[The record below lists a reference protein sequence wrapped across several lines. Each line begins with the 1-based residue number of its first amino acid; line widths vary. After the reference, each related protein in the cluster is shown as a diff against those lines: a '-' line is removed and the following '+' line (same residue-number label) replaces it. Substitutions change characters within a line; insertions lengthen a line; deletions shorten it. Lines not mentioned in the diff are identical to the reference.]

1 MKKKKTGIEEEEYS
15 LEIITED
22 AFRDEENDH
31 ERKTDKKFRLKRWH
45 KAVIAGFSV
54 LILLAGGAAG
64 GFFYLRAQGEKNLKT
79 EVPET
84 SEGAQP
90 EEKEGIFVTYK
101 GKQYKYNENIINFLC
116 LGIDKDVPIEEKRTG
131 DIEGL
136 ADAVL
141 IASVDVEDGL
151 VQLLAIPRDTIVPVK
166 VMDSSGN
173 FNRNENVQITIQYA
187 YGRTAEES
195 CELMAETVSNLLFRL
210 PIQRYCSINFEAVPT
225 LNDAIGGVDV
235 EVLEDIYG
243 EHCTLYAGT
252 TAHLDGYEAL
262 DYIRWRDEWV
272 AESSMGRLERQK
284 QYMLNYFNQA
294 KDEIRNDLSLP
305 VKVFQELEGN
315 MCTNVTVSDITY
327 LVPEL
332 LDITLD
338 TENIAMVPG
347 EVVQGETLEEYHVDE
362 DALKE
367 LVISRFYEEVQPET
381 DDGGES
387 MENEAAGNADEA
399 ETDMQ

>member
-1 MKKKKTGIEEEEYS
+1 MDRQEKNKEYGPGEISGKTDMNRNS
-15 LEIITED
+15 LENKGKEQ
-22 AFRDEENDH
+22 ESPLEKH
-31 ERKTDKKFRLKRWH
+31 RLRRWQ
-45 KAVIAGFSV
+45 KVLAMVLALILVLVAGF
-54 LILLAGGAAG
+54 AGS
-64 GFFYLRAQGEKNLKT
+64 FFFLRAKGEKNLKT
-79 EVPET
+79 QVPET
-84 SEGAQP
+84 AESAP
-90 EEKEGIFVTYK
+90 EEEREGIFVTYK
-101 GKQYKYNENIINFLC
+101 GKEYKYNENIINFLC

-141 IASVDVEDGL
+141 LASVDVEDGL

-166 VMDSSGN
+166 VMDSQGR
-173 FNRNENVQITIQYA
+173 FDRNENVQITMQYA
-187 YGRTAEES
+187 YGRTAKES
-195 CELMAETVSNLLFRL
+195 CELMTDTVSNLLFRL

-235 EVLEDIYG
+235 DVLEDIYG

-252 TAHLDGYEAL
+252 TEHLEGYEAL

-284 QYMLNYFNQA
+284 QYMSNYFNQA
-294 KDEIRNDLSLP
+294 KDAVKKDLTLP
-305 VKVFQELEGN
+305 VKVFQELDAN
-315 MCTNVTVSDITY
+315 MCTNITVEDITY

-347 EVVQGETLEEYHVDE
+347 EVVQGEEFEEYHVDD
-362 DALKE
+362 DALKD
-367 LVISRFYEEVQPET
+367 LVISRYYEEVHPE
-381 DDGGES
+381 DDGGTSSGTPDDTE
-387 MENEAAGNADEA
+387 ME
-399 ETDMQ
+399 

>member
-22 AFRDEENDH
+22 SFRDEENDH

-173 FNRNENVQITIQYA
+173 FNRNENVQITMQYA

-387 MENEAAGNADEA
+387 MENEAAGNADGA
-399 ETDMQ
+399 ETDTQ

>member
-1 MKKKKTGIEEEEYS
+1 MVLALI
-15 LEIITED
+15 LV
-22 AFRDEENDH
+22 
-31 ERKTDKKFRLKRWH
+31 L
-45 KAVIAGFSV
+45 VAGF
-54 LILLAGGAAG
+54 AGS
-64 GFFYLRAQGEKNLKT
+64 FFFLRAKGEKNLKT
-79 EVPET
+79 QVPET
-84 SEGAQP
+84 AESAP
-90 EEKEGIFVTYK
+90 EEEREGIFVTYK
-101 GKQYKYNENIINFLC
+101 GKEYKYNENIINFLC

-141 IASVDVEDGL
+141 LASVDVEDGL

-166 VMDSSGN
+166 VMDSQGR
-173 FNRNENVQITIQYA
+173 FDRNENVQITMQYA
-187 YGRTAEES
+187 YGRTAKES
-195 CELMAETVSNLLFRL
+195 CELMTDTVSNLLFRL

-235 EVLEDIYG
+235 DVLEDIYG

-252 TAHLDGYEAL
+252 TEHLEGYEAL

-284 QYMLNYFNQA
+284 QYMSNYFNQA
-294 KDEIRNDLSLP
+294 KDAVKKDLTLP
-305 VKVFQELEGN
+305 VKVFQELDAN
-315 MCTNVTVSDITY
+315 MCTNITVEDITY

-347 EVVQGETLEEYHVDE
+347 EVVQGEEFEEYHVD
-362 DALKE
+362 D
-367 LVISRFYEEVQPET
+367 
-381 DDGGES
+381 
-387 MENEAAGNADEA
+387 ENN
-399 ETDMQ
+399 

>member
-173 FNRNENVQITIQYA
+173 FNRNENVQITMQYA

>member
-1 MKKKKTGIEEEEYS
+1 MDRQEKNKEYGPGEISGKTDMNRNS
-15 LEIITED
+15 LENKGKEQ
-22 AFRDEENDH
+22 ESPLEKH
-31 ERKTDKKFRLKRWH
+31 RLRRWQ
-45 KAVIAGFSV
+45 KVLAMVLALILVLVAGF
-54 LILLAGGAAG
+54 AGS
-64 GFFYLRAQGEKNLKT
+64 FFFLRAKGEKNLKT
-79 EVPET
+79 QVPET
-84 SEGAQP
+84 AESAP
-90 EEKEGIFVTYK
+90 EEEREGIFVTYK
-101 GKQYKYNENIINFLC
+101 GKEYKYNENIINFLC

-141 IASVDVEDGL
+141 LASVDVEDGL

-166 VMDSSGN
+166 VMDSQGR
-173 FNRNENVQITIQYA
+173 FDRNENVQITMQYA
-187 YGRTAEES
+187 YGRTAKES
-195 CELMAETVSNLLFRL
+195 CELMTDTVSNLLFRL

-235 EVLEDIYG
+235 DVLEDIYG

-252 TAHLDGYEAL
+252 TEHLEGYEAL

-284 QYMLNYFNQA
+284 QYMFNYFNQA
-294 KDEIRNDLSLP
+294 KDAVKKDLTLP
-305 VKVFQELEGN
+305 VKVFQELDAN
-315 MCTNVTVSDITY
+315 MCTNITVEDITY

-347 EVVQGETLEEYHVDE
+347 EVVQGEEFEEYHVDD
-362 DALKE
+362 DALKD
-367 LVISRFYEEVQPET
+367 LVISRYYEEVHSE
-381 DDGGES
+381 DDGGTSSGTPDDTE
-387 MENEAAGNADEA
+387 ME
-399 ETDMQ
+399 

>member
-1 MKKKKTGIEEEEYS
+1 MDRQEKNKEYGPGEISGKTDMNRNS
-15 LEIITED
+15 LENKGKEQ
-22 AFRDEENDH
+22 ESPLEKH
-31 ERKTDKKFRLKRWH
+31 RLRRWQ
-45 KAVIAGFSV
+45 KVLAMVLALILVLVAGF
-54 LILLAGGAAG
+54 AGS
-64 GFFYLRAQGEKNLKT
+64 FFFLRAKGEKNLKT
-79 EVPET
+79 QVPET
-84 SEGAQP
+84 AESAP
-90 EEKEGIFVTYK
+90 EEEREGIFVTYK
-101 GKQYKYNENIINFLC
+101 GKEYKYNENIINFLC

-141 IASVDVEDGL
+141 LASVDVEDGL

-166 VMDSSGN
+166 VMDSQGR
-173 FNRNENVQITIQYA
+173 FERNENVQITMQYA
-187 YGRTAEES
+187 YGRTAKES
-195 CELMAETVSNLLFRL
+195 CELMTDTVSNLLFRL

-235 EVLEDIYG
+235 DVLEDIYG

-252 TAHLDGYEAL
+252 TEHLEGYEAL

-284 QYMLNYFNQA
+284 QYMSNYFNQA
-294 KDEIRNDLSLP
+294 KDAVKKDLTLP
-305 VKVFQELEGN
+305 VKVFQELDAN
-315 MCTNVTVSDITY
+315 MCTNITVEDITY

-347 EVVQGETLEEYHVDE
+347 EVVQGEEFEEYHVDD
-362 DALKE
+362 DALKD
-367 LVISRFYEEVQPET
+367 LVISRYYEEVHPE
-381 DDGGES
+381 DDGGTSSGTPDDTE
-387 MENEAAGNADEA
+387 ME
-399 ETDMQ
+399 

>member
-1 MKKKKTGIEEEEYS
+1 MDRQEKNKEYGPGEISGKTDMNRNS
-15 LEIITED
+15 LENKGKEQ
-22 AFRDEENDH
+22 ESPLEKH
-31 ERKTDKKFRLKRWH
+31 RLRRWQ
-45 KAVIAGFSV
+45 KVLAMVLALILVLVAGF
-54 LILLAGGAAG
+54 AGS
-64 GFFYLRAQGEKNLKT
+64 FFFLRAKGEKNLKT
-79 EVPET
+79 QVPET
-84 SEGAQP
+84 AESAP
-90 EEKEGIFVTYK
+90 EEEREGIFVTYK
-101 GKQYKYNENIINFLC
+101 GKEYKYNENIINFLC

-141 IASVDVEDGL
+141 LASVDVEDGL

-166 VMDSSGN
+166 VMDSQGR
-173 FNRNENVQITIQYA
+173 FDRNENVQITMQYA
-187 YGRTAEES
+187 YGRTAKES
-195 CELMAETVSNLLFRL
+195 CELMTDTVSNLLFRL

-235 EVLEDIYG
+235 DVLEDIYG

-252 TAHLDGYEAL
+252 TEHLEGYEAL

-284 QYMLNYFNQA
+284 QYMFNYFNQA
-294 KDEIRNDLSLP
+294 KDAVKKDLTLP
-305 VKVFQELEGN
+305 VKVFQELDAN
-315 MCTNVTVSDITY
+315 MCTNITVEDITY

-347 EVVQGETLEEYHVDE
+347 EVVQGEEFEEYHVDD
-362 DALKE
+362 DALKD
-367 LVISRFYEEVQPET
+367 LVISRYYEEVHPE
-381 DDGGES
+381 DDGGTSSGTPDDTE
-387 MENEAAGNADEA
+387 ME
-399 ETDMQ
+399 

>member
-1 MKKKKTGIEEEEYS
+1 MDRQEKNKEYGPGEISGKTDMNRNS
-15 LEIITED
+15 LENKGKEQ
-22 AFRDEENDH
+22 ESPLEKH
-31 ERKTDKKFRLKRWH
+31 RLRRWQ
-45 KAVIAGFSV
+45 KVLAMVLALILVLVAGF
-54 LILLAGGAAG
+54 AGS
-64 GFFYLRAQGEKNLKT
+64 FFFLRAKGEKNLKT
-79 EVPET
+79 QVPET
-84 SEGAQP
+84 AESAP
-90 EEKEGIFVTYK
+90 EEEREGIFVTYK
-101 GKQYKYNENIINFLC
+101 GKEYKYNENIINFLC

-141 IASVDVEDGL
+141 LASVDVEDGL

-166 VMDSSGN
+166 VMDSQGW
-173 FNRNENVQITIQYA
+173 FDRNENVQITMQYA
-187 YGRTAEES
+187 YGRTAKES
-195 CELMAETVSNLLFRL
+195 CELMTDTVSNLLFRL

-235 EVLEDIYG
+235 DVLEDIYG

-252 TAHLDGYEAL
+252 TEHLEGYEAL

-284 QYMLNYFNQA
+284 QYMSNYFNQA
-294 KDEIRNDLSLP
+294 KDAVKKDLTLP
-305 VKVFQELEGN
+305 VKVFQELDAN
-315 MCTNVTVSDITY
+315 MCTNITVEDITY

-347 EVVQGETLEEYHVDE
+347 EVVQGEEFEEYHVDD
-362 DALKE
+362 DALKD
-367 LVISRFYEEVQPET
+367 LVISRYYEEVHPE
-381 DDGGES
+381 DDGGTSSGTPDDTE
-387 MENEAAGNADEA
+387 ME
-399 ETDMQ
+399 

>member
-173 FNRNENVQITIQYA
+173 FNRNENVQITMQYA

-243 EHCTLYAGT
+243 EHCTLYART

>member
-1 MKKKKTGIEEEEYS
+1 MDRQEKNKEYGPGEISGKTDMNRNS
-15 LEIITED
+15 LENKGKEQ
-22 AFRDEENDH
+22 ESPLEKH
-31 ERKTDKKFRLKRWH
+31 RLRRWQ
-45 KAVIAGFSV
+45 KVLAMVLALILVLVAGF
-54 LILLAGGAAG
+54 AGS
-64 GFFYLRAQGEKNLKT
+64 FFFLRAKGEKNLKT
-79 EVPET
+79 QVPET
-84 SEGAQP
+84 AESAP
-90 EEKEGIFVTYK
+90 EEEREGIFVTYK
-101 GKQYKYNENIINFLC
+101 GKEYKYNENIINFLC

-141 IASVDVEDGL
+141 LASVDVEDGL

-166 VMDSSGN
+166 VMDSQGR
-173 FNRNENVQITIQYA
+173 FERNENVQITMQYA
-187 YGRTAEES
+187 YGRTAKES
-195 CELMAETVSNLLFRL
+195 CELMTDTVSNLLFRL

-235 EVLEDIYG
+235 DVLEDIYG

-252 TAHLDGYEAL
+252 TEHLEGYEAL

-284 QYMLNYFNQA
+284 QYMSNYFNQA
-294 KDEIRNDLSLP
+294 KDAVKKDLTLP
-305 VKVFQELEGN
+305 VKVFQELDAN
-315 MCTNVTVSDITY
+315 MCTNITVEDITY

-347 EVVQGETLEEYHVDE
+347 EVVQGEEFEEYHVDD
-362 DALKE
+362 DALKD
-367 LVISRFYEEVQPET
+367 LVISRYYEEVHSE
-381 DDGGES
+381 DDGGTSSGTPDDTE
-387 MENEAAGNADEA
+387 ME
-399 ETDMQ
+399 

>member
-1 MKKKKTGIEEEEYS
+1 MDRQEKNKEYGPGEISGKTDMNRNS
-15 LEIITED
+15 LENKGKEQ
-22 AFRDEENDH
+22 ESPLEKH
-31 ERKTDKKFRLKRWH
+31 RLRRWQ
-45 KAVIAGFSV
+45 KVLAMVLALILVLVAGF
-54 LILLAGGAAG
+54 AGS
-64 GFFYLRAQGEKNLKT
+64 FFFLRAKGEKNLKT
-79 EVPET
+79 QVPET
-84 SEGAQP
+84 AESAP
-90 EEKEGIFVTYK
+90 EEEREGIFVTYK
-101 GKQYKYNENIINFLC
+101 GKEYKYNENIINFLC

-141 IASVDVEDGL
+141 LASVDVEDGL

-166 VMDSSGN
+166 VMDSQGW
-173 FNRNENVQITIQYA
+173 FDRNENVQITMQYA
-187 YGRTAEES
+187 YGRTAKES
-195 CELMAETVSNLLFRL
+195 CELMTDTVSNLLFRL

-235 EVLEDIYG
+235 DVLEDIYG

-252 TAHLDGYEAL
+252 TEHLEGYEAL

-284 QYMLNYFNQA
+284 QYMSNYFNQA
-294 KDEIRNDLSLP
+294 KDAVKKDLTLP
-305 VKVFQELEGN
+305 VKVFQELDAN
-315 MCTNVTVSDITY
+315 MCTNITVEDITY

-347 EVVQGETLEEYHVDE
+347 EVVQGEEFEEYHVDD
-362 DALKE
+362 DALKD
-367 LVISRFYEEVQPET
+367 LVISRYYEEVHPE
-381 DDGGES
+381 DDGGTSSGTSDDTE
-387 MENEAAGNADEA
+387 ME
-399 ETDMQ
+399 

>member
-1 MKKKKTGIEEEEYS
+1 MDRQEKNKEYGPGEISGKTDMNRNS
-15 LEIITED
+15 LENKGKEQ
-22 AFRDEENDH
+22 ESPLEKH
-31 ERKTDKKFRLKRWH
+31 RLRRWQ
-45 KAVIAGFSV
+45 KVLAMVLALILVLVAGF
-54 LILLAGGAAG
+54 AGS
-64 GFFYLRAQGEKNLKT
+64 FFFLRAKGEKNLKT
-79 EVPET
+79 QVPET
-84 SEGAQP
+84 AESAP
-90 EEKEGIFVTYK
+90 EEEREGIFVTYK
-101 GKQYKYNENIINFLC
+101 GKEYKYNENIINFLC

-141 IASVDVEDGL
+141 LASVDVEDGL

-166 VMDSSGN
+166 VMDSQGR
-173 FNRNENVQITIQYA
+173 FERNENVQITMQYT
-187 YGRTAEES
+187 YGRTAKES
-195 CELMAETVSNLLFRL
+195 CELMTDTVSNLLFRL

-235 EVLEDIYG
+235 DVLEDIYG

-252 TAHLDGYEAL
+252 TEHLEGYEAL

-284 QYMLNYFNQA
+284 QYMSNYFNQA
-294 KDEIRNDLSLP
+294 KDAVKKDLTLP
-305 VKVFQELEGN
+305 VKVFQELDAN
-315 MCTNVTVSDITY
+315 MCTNITVEDITY

-347 EVVQGETLEEYHVDE
+347 EVVQGEEFEEYHVDD
-362 DALKE
+362 DALKD
-367 LVISRFYEEVQPET
+367 LVISRYYEEVHSE
-381 DDGGES
+381 DDGGTSSGTPDDTE
-387 MENEAAGNADEA
+387 ME
-399 ETDMQ
+399 

>member
-173 FNRNENVQITIQYA
+173 FNRNENVQITMQYA

-399 ETDMQ
+399 ETDTQ

>member
-1 MKKKKTGIEEEEYS
+1 MDRQEKNKEYGPGEISGKTDMNRNS
-15 LEIITED
+15 LENKGKEQ
-22 AFRDEENDH
+22 ESPLEKH
-31 ERKTDKKFRLKRWH
+31 RLRRWQ
-45 KAVIAGFSV
+45 KVLAMVLALILVLVAGF
-54 LILLAGGAAG
+54 AGS
-64 GFFYLRAQGEKNLKT
+64 FFFLRAKGEKNLKT
-79 EVPET
+79 QVPET
-84 SEGAQP
+84 AESAP
-90 EEKEGIFVTYK
+90 EEEREGIFVTYK
-101 GKQYKYNENIINFLC
+101 GKEYKYNENIINFLC

-141 IASVDVEDGL
+141 LASVDVEDGL

-166 VMDSSGN
+166 VMDSQGR
-173 FNRNENVQITIQYA
+173 FERNENVQITMQYA
-187 YGRTAEES
+187 YGRTAKES
-195 CELMAETVSNLLFRL
+195 CELMTDTVSNLLFRL

-235 EVLEDIYG
+235 DVLEDIYG

-252 TAHLDGYEAL
+252 TEHLEGYEAL

-284 QYMLNYFNQA
+284 QYMFNYFNQA
-294 KDEIRNDLSLP
+294 KDAVKKDLTLP
-305 VKVFQELEGN
+305 VKVFQELDAN
-315 MCTNVTVSDITY
+315 MCTNITVEDITY

-347 EVVQGETLEEYHVDE
+347 EVVQGEEFEEYHVDD
-362 DALKE
+362 DALKD
-367 LVISRFYEEVQPET
+367 LVISRYYEEVHPE
-381 DDGGES
+381 DDGGTSSGTPDDTE
-387 MENEAAGNADEA
+387 ME
-399 ETDMQ
+399 

>member
-22 AFRDEENDH
+22 AFRDEENNH

-173 FNRNENVQITIQYA
+173 FNRNENVQITMQYA

-243 EHCTLYAGT
+243 EHCTLYART

-399 ETDMQ
+399 ETDTQ

>member
-1 MKKKKTGIEEEEYS
+1 MDRQEKNKEYGPGEISGKTDMNRNS
-15 LEIITED
+15 LENKGKEQ
-22 AFRDEENDH
+22 ESPLEKH
-31 ERKTDKKFRLKRWH
+31 RLRRWQ
-45 KAVIAGFSV
+45 KVLAMVLALILVLVAGF
-54 LILLAGGAAG
+54 AGS
-64 GFFYLRAQGEKNLKT
+64 FFFLRAKGEKNLKT
-79 EVPET
+79 QVPET
-84 SEGAQP
+84 AESAP
-90 EEKEGIFVTYK
+90 EEEREGIFVTYK
-101 GKQYKYNENIINFLC
+101 GKEYKYNENIINFLC

-141 IASVDVEDGL
+141 LASVDVEDGL

-166 VMDSSGN
+166 VMDSQGR
-173 FNRNENVQITIQYA
+173 FDRNENVQITMQYA
-187 YGRTAEES
+187 YGRTAKES
-195 CELMAETVSNLLFRL
+195 CELMTDTVSNLLFRL

-235 EVLEDIYG
+235 DVLEDIYG

-252 TAHLDGYEAL
+252 TEHLEGYEAL

-284 QYMLNYFNQA
+284 QYMSNYFNQA
-294 KDEIRNDLSLP
+294 KDAVKKDLTLP
-305 VKVFQELEGN
+305 VKVFQELDAN
-315 MCTNVTVSDITY
+315 MCTNITVEDITY

-347 EVVQGETLEEYHVDE
+347 EVVQGEEFEEYHVDD
-362 DALKE
+362 DALKD
-367 LVISRFYEEVQPET
+367 LVISRYYEEVHSE
-381 DDGGES
+381 DDGGTSSGTPDDTE
-387 MENEAAGNADEA
+387 ME
-399 ETDMQ
+399 